1 MVRSKALISAIVFVS
16 VVLFQMGAV
25 NASQATDLNQQSKP
39 IDRGFGQH
47 DACFGD
53 KYESD
58 EDLKTGNEISI
69 EEILKRLNTPG
80 T

>member
-1 MVRSKALISAIVFVS
+1 MVGTRLVKSFLVCCCVLAVAPSAL
-16 VVLFQMGAV
+16 
-25 NASQATDLNQQSKP
+25 ASQTRVPEQQSTP

-53 KYESD
+53 KYETD
-58 EDLKTGNEISI
+58 DDLKTGNEISI
-69 EEILKRLNTPG
+69 EEVLRLLNTPG

>member
-1 MVRSKALISAIVFVS
+1 MVRTGMIRISVFA
-16 VVLFQMGAV
+16 VLLAFGPQVA
-25 NASQATDLNQQSKP
+25 NANQSTSPEKQSTP

-69 EEILKRLNTPG
+69 EEVLKLLNQPG

>member
-1 MVRSKALISAIVFVS
+1 MVCTRIISTCFFIVALT
-16 VVLFQMGAV
+16 LDPQMA
-25 NASQATDLNQQSKP
+25 NANQTASLEKQSTP
-39 IDRGFGQH
+39 IDRGFGQQ

-58 EDLKTGNEISI
+58 DDLKTGKETLI
-69 EEILKRLNTPG
+69 EEVLKLLHQPG